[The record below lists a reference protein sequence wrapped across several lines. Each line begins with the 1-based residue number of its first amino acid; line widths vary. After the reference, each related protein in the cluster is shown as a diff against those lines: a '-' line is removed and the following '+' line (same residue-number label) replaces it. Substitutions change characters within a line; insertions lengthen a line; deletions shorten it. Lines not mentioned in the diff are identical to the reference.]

1 LSFQWPVKILLVHP
15 KASFLMRDRIII
27 AADCTILLNE
37 GLGQQFRN
45 GDSVIIG
52 CPLLEDPH
60 RMADKIT
67 LILNEA
73 KAREIEVYTMEVPCC
88 HAIHMMVLKAIKEL
102 GKDIK
107 SKHYIVRVVS
117 RKAEPYRPGIID
129 ESMIKAEREAHGHSH
144 H

>member
-1 LSFQWPVKILLVHP
+1 MSFQWPVKILLVHP
-15 KASFLMRDRIII
+15 KAPFLMRDRIII
-27 AADCTILLNE
+27 AADCTVLLNE

-52 CPLLEDPH
+52 CPLLEDPY
-60 RMADKIT
+60 RMADKVT
-67 LILNEA
+67 LIVNEA

-88 HAIHMMVLKAIKEL
+88 HVIHMMVSKTIKEL

-107 SKHYIVRVVS
+107 SRHYIVRVAS
-117 RKAEPYRPGIID
+117 WRAEPYRPGIID
-129 ESMIKAEREAHGHSH
+129 ESMIKAEREAHGHNH